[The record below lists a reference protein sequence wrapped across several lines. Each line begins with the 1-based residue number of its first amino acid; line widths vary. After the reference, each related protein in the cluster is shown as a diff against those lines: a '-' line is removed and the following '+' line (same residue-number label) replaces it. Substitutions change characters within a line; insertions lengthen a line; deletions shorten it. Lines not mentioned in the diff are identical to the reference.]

1 MKIGINR
8 LVAVAL
14 VTIIL
19 ASAQYATSQNCPPDA
34 ETVATL
40 AQDYAGRVD
49 GLLRNVHAALQ
60 EISERVESGSLT
72 PQQAQKLK
80 FAATR
85 EMIARLETLSAV
97 YDAKLDLKDMCKHD
111 TRSAAYNASSTV
123 SVGELRRETDK

>member
-1 MKIGINR
+1 MKIGINN
-8 LVAVAL
+8 LVAL

-19 ASAQYATSQNCPPDA
+19 GSAQYATSQSCPADA

-49 GLLRNVHAALQ
+49 GLLRNVHATLQ

-80 FAATR
+80 LAATR

-97 YDAKLDLKDMCKHD
+97 YDANLHLRDKSKHD
-111 TRSAAYNASSTV
+111 TRSVAHNASSTV
-123 SVGELRRETDK
+123 TIGELRREAGQP